1 MTTLFKDTKP
11 PFGKYYISSGSN
23 NSIITVS
30 DTKVVFESVY
40 NNEYTKLELTN
51 PPTSMKDKLLN
62 GAYNFAPVNIGS
74 YNIYIDILYSP
85 SVPGFEQPH
94 ISIVY
99 VNSSTGILV
108 SSFKSAKG
116 VNQNPPP
123 GFIQPSP
130 ITQKPITQKPI
141 TQSPIT
147 QSPITQKPITQKP
160 ITSTPATKSFFNKY
174 VIYIAIAILLMIICI
189 VGAYFFIK
197 NRKPTIQ
204 TISKTSSSLS

>member
-141 TQSPIT
+141 T
-147 QSPITQKPITQKP
+147 
-160 ITSTPATKSFFNKY
+160 STPATKSFFNKY